1 MEEIINEKPIP
12 MVVTKVN
19 DSSMFVTVNLDI
31 TKTDEGWTCV
41 SITRYLDHYPQQEDL
56 MKIVN
61 DYINAKTDERILTGL
76 RWRDL
81 PVYLSTENQ
90 INIKAAYDLAF
101 QTGGAML
108 PIRFK
113 LGEDE
118 KGMPVY
124 FDFEDMATFGDFYT
138 NCVAWIQKCI
148 NDGWEEKDGFDYDE
162 LLNQ

>member
-1 MEEIINEKPIP
+1 MEKTQEKPTPIVTTKHESTWTLSVNFNIKETEDGWEYEHSEA
-12 MVVTKVN
+12 VV
-19 DSSMFVTVNLDI
+19 
-31 TKTDEGWTCV
+31 
-41 SITRYLDHYPQQEDL
+41 DHQPELAD
-56 MKIVN
+56 IVN
-61 DYINAKTDERILTGL
+61 AVNERINAKTDERILSGL

-81 PVYLSTENQ
+81 PVWLSTENQ

-101 QTGGAML
+101 QTGGGML

-118 KGMPVY
+118 KGAPVY
-124 FDFEDMATFGDFYT
+124 FDFEDLATFGDFYT

-148 NDGWEEKDGFDYDE
+148 NEGWKEKDEFDYDE